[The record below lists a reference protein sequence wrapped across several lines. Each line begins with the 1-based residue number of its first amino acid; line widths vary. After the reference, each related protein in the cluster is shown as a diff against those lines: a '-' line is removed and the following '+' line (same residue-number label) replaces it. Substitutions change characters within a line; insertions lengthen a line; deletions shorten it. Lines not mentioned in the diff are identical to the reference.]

1 MKQIILFM
9 LMSFVYH
16 LAFSQNVNSTDTLGI
31 PQERTLNEVVVT
43 ARTVPYKLT
52 KGGLVSKVKGT
63 ALSDAGTCFDVL
75 LQMPGIRAH
84 DGNIE
89 VIGKGSPI
97 FYINGH
103 RMMDRSE
110 LERLSSKDIQSVEVV
125 SNPGAKYGADVK
137 SVILIKTVP
146 KQGDGLSGS
155 LQSMS
160 RQAHSFSQANN
171 LALSYRTK
179 GLDVFGAFNFDH
191 AHRYQQQTNN
201 TSIVTSKDIYN
212 LKSDMTILPV
222 STNLTGTIGINWQI
236 NPSHSLGMKYEY
248 ATTPYS
254 KSRWYSNQDI
264 LLNGSLDENI
274 ELVTHWN
281 RRSMPTNSI
290 NLYYLGKIK
299 AFTVNITNDYYSR
312 RNNSVQDI
320 QETSNVTAI
329 TSITGQNRVKNRL
342 WASKGTAG
350 YAFGDN
356 DIEFGYEITSTNRK
370 DLYVNNGDN
379 LGDADDHI
387 KESNIAAF
395 VSANIPVKSVEF
407 SAGLRFERVKSDYYM
422 HSVFIPEQSKKY
434 SRFYPNFDFTFPIKK
449 ANFTLSYTAKTKR
462 PLYSQLS
469 SAIQYDDRFTYE
481 TGNPT
486 LIPEMIHEV
495 SLAGIWRWVFF
506 NVSWQYDKDAIVSV
520 IKPYETGSPVNLM
533 TYENVSHITKYNI
546 LLSLSPRFGRWSP
559 RLRLNLLGQHVDI
572 PTLNGKKELN
582 SPVLFWNMYNTI
594 SLGNGFNVSAD
605 LTGRTRGDM
614 DVVTL
619 KPSWQ
624 FNLGVTKDLR
634 GWFFQLQATDIF
646 KTSRNSMITY
656 GQQMTLDKW
665 NYSDTQSLRLIIRY
679 SFNTTKSRYKG
690 KSAGMTE
697 RNRL

>member
-1 MKQIILFM
+1 MKQTLLFM
-9 LMSFVYH
+9 LMSFVYQ
-16 LAFSQNVNSTDTLGI
+16 LTFSQNVNIKDTLDTV
-31 PQERTLNEVVVT
+31 QERALNEVVVT
-43 ARTVPYKLT
+43 APVAPYRLT

-75 LQMPGIRAH
+75 LQMPGIRAN

-89 VIGKGSPI
+89 VIGKGSPV
-97 FYINGH
+97 FYINGR

-110 LERLSSKDIQSVEVV
+110 LERLSSKDIRSVEVV

-155 LQSMS
+155 LQATG
-160 RQAHSFSQANN
+160 RQGHSFSQADNI
-171 LALSYRTK
+171 ALSYRTK
-179 GLDVFGAFNFDH
+179 GLDVFGAFNFDY
-191 AHRYQQQTNN
+191 ARRYQQQTNN
-201 TSIVTSKDIYN
+201 TSIVTEKDNYI
-212 LKSDMTILPV
+212 LRSDMTILPV
-222 STNLTGTIGINWQI
+222 STNLTGTLGINWQI
-236 NPSHSLGMKYEY
+236 NPSHSLGVKYEY
-248 ATTPYS
+248 AATPYS

-264 LLNGSLDENI
+264 LLNGSINENI
-274 ELVTHWN
+274 ESVTHWN
-281 RRSMPTNSI
+281 RRSMPTNSL

-299 AFTVNITNDYYSR
+299 AFTVNITSDYYSR

-320 QETSNVTAI
+320 LETSNVTDI
-329 TSITGQNRVKNRL
+329 TSIIGQNRVKNSL

-356 DIEFGYEITSTNRK
+356 EIEFGYEITSTVRK
-370 DLYVNNGDN
+370 DLYINKGDN
-379 LGDADDHI
+379 LSDADDHI
-387 KESNIAAF
+387 NESNIAAF
-395 VSANIPVKSVEF
+395 VSANIPVKSIEF

-434 SRFYPNFDFTFPIKK
+434 SRFYPNFDFSFPIKK

-486 LIPEMIHEV
+486 LIPEMIHDI
-495 SLAGIWRWVFF
+495 SFAGIWRWVFF
-506 NVSWQYDKDAIVSV
+506 NVFWQYDKDAIVSV
-520 IKPYETGSPVNLM
+520 IKPYEDGSPINLM
-533 TYENVSHITKYNI
+533 SYKNVSHITKYNI
-546 LLSLSPRFGRWSP
+546 LLSLSPKFGRWTP

-582 SPVLFWNMYNTI
+582 TPVMFWNMYNTI
-594 SLGNGFNVSAD
+594 NLGKGFNISAD
-605 LTGRTRGDM
+605 ITGRTRGDM

-624 FNLGVTKDLR
+624 FNLGVTKSHKE
-634 GWFFQLQATDIF
+634 WSFQLQATDVF
-646 KTSRNSMITY
+646 KSSRNSMITY
-656 GQQMTLDKW
+656 GEQMTLVKW
-665 NYSDTQSLRLIIRY
+665 NYSDTQSLRLIVRY
-679 SFNTTKSRYKG
+679 SFNTTMSRYKG
-690 KSAGMTE
+690 KSAGMSE

>member
-1 MKQIILFM
+1 
-9 LMSFVYH
+9 
-16 LAFSQNVNSTDTLGI
+16 
-31 PQERTLNEVVVT
+31 
-43 ARTVPYKLT
+43 
-52 KGGLVSKVKGT
+52 
-63 ALSDAGTCFDVL
+63 
-75 LQMPGIRAH
+75 
-84 DGNIE
+84 
-89 VIGKGSPI
+89 
-97 FYINGH
+97 
-103 RMMDRSE
+103 
-110 LERLSSKDIQSVEVV
+110 
-125 SNPGAKYGADVK
+125 
-137 SVILIKTVP
+137 
-146 KQGDGLSGS
+146 
-155 LQSMS
+155 
-160 RQAHSFSQANN
+160 
-171 LALSYRTK
+171 
-179 GLDVFGAFNFDH
+179 
-191 AHRYQQQTNN
+191 
-201 TSIVTSKDIYN
+201 
-212 LKSDMTILPV
+212 
-222 STNLTGTIGINWQI
+222 
-236 NPSHSLGMKYEY
+236 
-248 ATTPYS
+248 
-254 KSRWYSNQDI
+254 
-264 LLNGSLDENI
+264 
-274 ELVTHWN
+274 
-281 RRSMPTNSI
+281 
-290 NLYYLGKIK
+290 
-299 AFTVNITNDYYSR
+299 
-312 RNNSVQDI
+312 
-320 QETSNVTAI
+320 
-329 TSITGQNRVKNRL
+329 
-342 WASKGTAG
+342 
-350 YAFGDN
+350 
-356 DIEFGYEITSTNRK
+356 
-370 DLYVNNGDN
+370 
-379 LGDADDHI
+379 
-387 KESNIAAF
+387 
-395 VSANIPVKSVEF
+395 
-407 SAGLRFERVKSDYYM
+407 M

-624 FNLGVTKDLR
+624 FNLGVTKNLR

-679 SFNTTKSRYKG
+679 SFNTTMSRYKG